1 MLMVFIEHIIKSNP
15 PFWQFT
21 ETRSHSQ
28 QDTIKSANINRYETC
43 QRQKIERTLSHSIV
57 FYFKANICILQGYL
71 YYHLSI

>member
-28 QDTIKSANINRYETC
+28 QDTIGSRIKSANINRYETC
-43 QRQKIERTLSHSIV
+43 QRQKIESTVSHCIV
-57 FYFKANICILQGYL
+57 F
-71 YYHLSI
+71 